1 MKQALSR
8 LFSVIMAVV
17 VLLSSTGFGF
27 VEHSCIVKGK
37 SVSLHKNGE
46 LCCAAKNAKSAL
58 TDNKGV
64 IVKKSACCTEEEK
77 YENVEYSSSVS
88 QLVAKFTQ
96 SSIDWLKATFTEL
109 FKTIIETIFESQES
123 SLAQSSSPNPLVGR
137 DIVIA
142 HQSFLI

>member
-46 LCCAAKNAKSAL
+46 FCCAAKNAKTAL
-58 TDNKGV
+58 PANKGA

-142 HQSFLI
+142 HQSFII